1 MTSVL
6 SQYDN
11 FPNIAGDRISLRQI
25 LEKDISDLVEI
36 SFYDAIQAE
45 TVEQAAEMQ
54 TKINQYYI
62 NGDSIYWAIID
73 HETDKIVGNC
83 GYYRGFNKGEG
94 ELGCVLLPQY
104 KEKGYMTD
112 AMLLAIDFGLQEIKL
127 KRIWGATSKQN
138 VKAIQ
143 LLERLGFKRVADLEN
158 DNIKFELNQIVS

>member
-1 MTSVL
+1 MTNVL

-25 LEKDISDLVEI
+25 LEKDIPDLVEI
-36 SFYDAIQAE
+36 SFYDAIQAK

-54 TKINQYYI
+54 AKINRDYI
-62 NGDSIYWAIID
+62 NGDSIHWAIID
-73 HETDKIVGNC
+73 HETDTIVGTC

-104 KEKGYMTD
+104 KGKGYMTD

-127 KRIWGATSKQN
+127 KRIWAATTKQN

-143 LLERLGFKRVADLEN
+143 LLERLGFKKVADLEN
-158 DNIKFELNQIVS
+158 DEIEFEFNQNVS